1 MMDFLRRQPLMAA
14 LGAVAVL
21 LLVAIVVEAQLGA
34 RLHAQA
40 AANPRKAA
48 ATEAKLI
55 PPVAAVAP
63 EQAYPQTTARPL
75 FTPTRR
81 PAPPVDVAQAQAFQ
95 KGQFVLLGVTIAGN
109 TRIAML
115 REKANGRIHR
125 VEKGGEVNGIK
136 VAEIDPE
143 AVKMT
148 QGGDSEVVSLAV
160 QKAIP
165 GAPPIMFGPFAGGA
179 GPAGFPIGPQ
189 GAPPPQNPGQPANPA
204 AAPPNPAA
212 QFGPVPQA
220 QFGPLPG
227 APPPGT
233 QQLQQPAQG
242 SVPMTP
248 EELLARRRARRSAT
262 Q

>member
-1 MMDFLRRQPLMAA
+1 MMDFVRRQPLMTALAA
-14 LGAVAVL
+14 IAVV
-21 LLVAIVVEAQLGA
+21 LLVAIVVEAQLGP
-34 RLHAQA
+34 RLLAQA
-40 AANPRKAA
+40 PPSRKAA
-48 ATEAKLI
+48 STEVKLV

-63 EQAYPQTTARPL
+63 EQAYPQMTARPL

-81 PAPPVDVAQAQAFQ
+81 PAPAVEVAQAQAFQ

-115 REKANGRIHR
+115 REKANGRLHR
-125 VEKGGEVNGIK
+125 LAKGEEVNGIK
-136 VAEIDPE
+136 VAEIDPDS
-143 AVKMT
+143 VKMT
-148 QGGDSEVVSLAV
+148 QGGDSEVVALTV

-165 GAPPIMFGPFAGGA
+165 GAVPVLIGPFAGSG

-189 GAPPPQNPGQPANPA
+189 GAPPQPNMPGQPANPA
-204 AAPPNPAA
+204 AAPQPQPNPPAA
-212 QFGPVPQA
+212 VG
-220 QFGPLPG
+220 QFGPLPQG
-227 APPPGT
+227 VNPPNPPFA
-233 QQLQQPAQG
+233 QQPAQT